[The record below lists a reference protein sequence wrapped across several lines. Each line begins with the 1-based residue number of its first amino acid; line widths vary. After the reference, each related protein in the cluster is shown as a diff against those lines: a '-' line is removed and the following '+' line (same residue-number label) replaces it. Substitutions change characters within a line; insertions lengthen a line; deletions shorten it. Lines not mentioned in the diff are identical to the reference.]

1 MLGLKV
7 GNDLNIFCNRFKPS
21 LPLRQDTDV
30 HSSALLFFS
39 EQVIWPSISTDLLAL
54 HIEIQLL
61 VFDADE
67 ANGQTAQYVENHWH

>member
-39 EQVIWPSISTDLLAL
+39 EQVIWPSISTDLLVF
-54 HIEIQLL
+54 HIEIQLQMYRIIIGHL
-61 VFDADE
+61 FWVLRLNKGE
-67 ANGQTAQYVENHWH
+67 